1 MFVFAGAN
9 VFQNSRYCFVLY
21 DFVEV
26 FEDCYHGLSVQ
37 LTVFSVQFSYS
48 SELTVASF
56 TGSVAAFH
64 ETIF

>member
-1 MFVFAGAN
+1 
-9 VFQNSRYCFVLY
+9 VLY